1 MSEVESIFIGS
12 VEEIALGVFK
22 VRVREVN
29 VVYQNDKRLFIEG
42 VDGRLI
48 DFKIENINKLF
59 ESEDEEIRRLFDS
72 ISSMH
77 SYKPILISNSD
88 GKDSMEKSLTI
99 VAKRAND
106 SVLDMYREQV
116 EEFKTE
122 LKQAEVELEEAEM
135 SQLLFLSEK
144 KGKIWLTLA
153 VNLV

>member
-1 MSEVESIFIGS
+1 MSKVESIFIGS

-48 DFKIENINKLF
+48 DFKIKNINKLF
-59 ESEDEEIRRLFDS
+59 ESENEEIRRLFDS

-88 GKDSMEKSLTI
+88 GKDSMEKSLKI

-116 EEFKTE
+116 KEFEVE
-122 LKQAEVELEEAEM
+122 LKQVEFELREAEM
-135 SQLLFLSEK
+135 TQLLFLSEK
-144 KGKIWLTLA
+144 KEKIWLTLA